1 MGVRCTCR
9 LHLLERMQQRDGEGK
24 ASPGSARVRAAAGL
38 LVRARVNIALVRATG
53 DGRPGEQ
60 AARAHF
66 VPRDAGAALGPLQ
79 RSAAQPLCKL
89 VDDVLRRLVR
99 DEALELGHRQH
110 AEEQH
115 RLGLAENAAAL
126 HAAHRLRAVTVG
138 TVEHLAAHRPHL
150 GQCVEHCQSRT
161 LALRL
166 CTPSQAQQH
175 DDEHE
180 HDERSEAQRH
190 PDR

>member
-24 ASPGSARVRAAAGL
+24 ASPGSARVRATAGL

-115 RLGLAENAAAL
+115 RLGLAEDDAAAAY
-126 HAAHRLRAVTVG
+126 AAHLLRVVAVG
-138 TVEHLAAHRPHL
+138 AVEHLAGVRAHVR
-150 GQCVEHCQSRT
+150 QRVEDRQRRALL
-161 LALRL
+161 LAAAL
-166 CTPSQAQQH
+166 CAAQH
-175 DDEHE
+175 
-180 HDERSEAQRH
+180 A
-190 PDR
+190 